1 MSVCIKLHAAM
12 PSAMF
17 LSDVDFLSFL
27 KDNWL
32 YPSNPIFIN
41 KNDKKKW
48 ISSQLII
55 SVTFNSEC

>member
-17 LSDVDFLSFL
+17 LSDVDFLPFL

-41 KNDKKKW
+41 KNDKKMN
-48 ISSQLII
+48 LITAHNFSDI
-55 SVTFNSEC
+55 

>member
-12 PSAMF
+12 PGAMF

-32 YPSNPIFIN
+32 HPPNPILIN
-41 KNDKKKW
+41 KSDKKMN
-48 ISSQLII
+48 LITAHNFSDI
-55 SVTFNSEC
+55 

>member
-17 LSDVDFLSFL
+17 LSDADFLSFL

-41 KNDKKKW
+41 DNDKKTN
-48 ISSQLII
+48 LITAHNFSDI
-55 SVTFNSEC
+55 